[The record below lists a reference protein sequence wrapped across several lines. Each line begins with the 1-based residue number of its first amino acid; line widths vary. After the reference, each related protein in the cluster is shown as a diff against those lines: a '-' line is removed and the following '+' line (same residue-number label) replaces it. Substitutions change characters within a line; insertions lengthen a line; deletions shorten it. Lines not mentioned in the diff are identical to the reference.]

1 MAVERILIIRL
12 LPLCCF
18 CAIVVITSRSLSARF
33 RPAWL
38 IVADV
43 GTFVLR
49 ELADDPEKP
58 CQVKF
63 TWRYATNSMNLQN
76 TKSSDVFTD
85 DFDFVFT

>member
-1 MAVERILIIRL
+1 MGGGTYLNHTAAAAL
-12 LPLCCF
+12 LLLCDC
-18 CAIVVITSRSLSARF
+18 RYARF

-38 IVADV
+38 MVAVV
-43 GTFVLR
+43 GTFVLG

-63 TWRYATNSMNLQN
+63 TWRYATNRMNLQN